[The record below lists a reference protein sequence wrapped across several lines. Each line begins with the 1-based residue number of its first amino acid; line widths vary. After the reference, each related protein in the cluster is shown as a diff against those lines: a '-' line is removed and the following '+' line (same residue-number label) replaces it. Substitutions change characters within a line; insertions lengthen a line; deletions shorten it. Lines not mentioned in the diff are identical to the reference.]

1 MDLPRWIRTPAELEA
16 LARSLAGA
24 AALAVDT
31 EADSLHHY
39 PGKLCLV
46 QIADDAGRAHLV
58 DPLALPTL
66 APLGAL
72 FADAGIVKVLHA
84 ADNDLAYLKR
94 LYGFRVAALFDTAVA
109 ARFLG
114 AKTLGLDGLL
124 REYLGVE
131 PVKSRQKDDWSRRPL
146 SPEQEDYAINDVLH
160 LLALRARLLDELR
173 GKGRDE
179 WVEEECAALAALCVA
194 DRVAVPDAYLQ
205 LKGAKELDPRGW
217 AALRELYQTREAMAL
232 TLDRPPFMIIG
243 HETLVALAAARP
255 HTLEEILAVPGCS
268 PRVVQRIG
276 RAILEAVA
284 RGEAVPEA
292 QLPSRRSVPRPHVPA
307 ATRRRADA
315 LRAWRSKAARDLGL
329 DPGVLFPQRLID
341 RLAAEPPRDLAQLE
355 RVDGVRRWRAKLF
368 GLELLKAL
376 AVT

>member
-16 LARSLAGA
+16 LARSFAGA

-66 APLGAL
+66 APLGPL
-72 FADAGIVKVLHA
+72 FADAGIGKVLHA

-173 GKGRDE
+173 SKGRDE
-179 WVEEECAALAALCVA
+179 WVEEECAALAALSVP

-205 LKGAKELDPRGW
+205 LKGAKDLDPRGW
-217 AALRELYQTREAMAL
+217 AALRELYQAREAMAL
-232 TLDRPPFMIIG
+232 ALDRPPFMIIG

-307 ATRRRADA
+307 ATRRRADL

-355 RVDGVRRWRAKLF
+355 CVEGVRRWRTKLF

-376 AVT
+376 AAT